1 MTLTIKNADN
11 LLLEVIEKIIKL
23 SPNSYELTKTHEET
37 NKNHLA
43 YAKEVQKIIDQVESG
58 EMETYTL
65 EESKIYLDEEIKKIK
80 AQHASN

>member
-11 LLLEVIEKIIKL
+11 LLLEAIEKIVAL
-23 SPNSYELTKTHEET
+23 SPNSYEISTANEQHV
-37 NKNHLA
+37 A

-65 EESKIYLDEEIKKIK
+65 EESRIYLDEEIKKLK